1 MESVTFIF
9 LAVLD
14 NRVTELVKKA
24 LTIQF
29 PGLKEETVSLL
40 VLFISFVIGVLGVIL
55 IFPSANV
62 FVGQGV
68 TTLAEQVAT
77 GIVIG
82 GLANGIN
89 FMGERIAR
97 PESTSKA
104 TLSIVQTEEK
114 TALTPAA

>member
-1 MESVTFIF
+1 MDSATFIF

-14 NRVTELVKKA
+14 NRITEVIKKA

-29 PGLKEETVSLL
+29 PGLKEETVSLI
-40 VLFISFVIGVLGVIL
+40 VLLISFIVGILGVIL
-55 IFPSANV
+55 VFPTVNLFA
-62 FVGQGV
+62 GQGAS
-68 TTLAEQVAT
+68 TLAEQVMT

-97 PESTSKA
+97 PESSSKQ
-104 TLSIVQTEEK
+104 TLSIVETKETTDK
-114 TALTPAA
+114 AAA